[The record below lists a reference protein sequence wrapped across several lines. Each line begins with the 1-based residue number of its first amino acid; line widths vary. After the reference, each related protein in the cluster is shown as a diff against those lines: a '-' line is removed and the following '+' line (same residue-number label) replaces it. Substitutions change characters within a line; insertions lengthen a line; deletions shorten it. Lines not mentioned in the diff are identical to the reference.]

1 MKKLKRQV
9 ISMILAALMILTS
22 VPTAAF
28 GAVEDL
34 PVPIAGDL
42 EETENG
48 DASAEEPSSEDE
60 PEPEE
65 SLQEEGEQEDAVQK
79 TEEEVPEA
87 AADGLEHQTPAAAQ
101 EVTVGAGKANVRMSM
116 KQGDTFFY
124 LPKTSEIPS
133 NLAKSYGFTYGPN
146 VSEGI
151 SEVFGR

>member
-1 MKKLKRQV
+1 M
-9 ISMILAALMILTS
+9 
-22 VPTAAF
+22 
-28 GAVEDL
+28 EDL

-79 TEEEVPEA
+79 TEEEVPEGLPQTA
-87 AADGLEHQTPAAAQ
+87 WNIRTPCCCAGSDG
-101 EVTVGAGKANVRMSM
+101 GAGKANVRMSM

-124 LPKTSEIPS
+124 LPKTSEIPPIWQNPMDLHMDRMS
-133 NLAKSYGFTYGPN
+133 AEETSHLLMPLCRC
-146 VSEGI
+146 I
-151 SEVFGR
+151 LICMM